1 MKMLTPLLLKN
12 SLILPEKFHLW
23 IYVSN
28 MAKNEDFFLN
38 GEVPQSVMGHPVK
51 CSTNTSNAA
60 MHLV

>member
-1 MKMLTPLLLKN
+1 MLTPLLMKN
-12 SLILPEKFHLW
+12 SIILPEKFHLCN

-28 MAKNEDFFLN
+28 MAKIEDFFLN

-51 CSTNTSNAA
+51 CSTSTSNAA